1 MPADNLLEDLER
13 AADSP
18 ADLERLLNQ
27 YRTFA
32 PARRQRALE
41 LIQGNKLGEEDLV
54 KAAIRAKLP
63 QLKELQ

>member
-41 LIQGNKLGEEDLV
+41 LIQ
-54 KAAIRAKLP
+54 RAGGWLSTIP
-63 QLKELQ
+63 G